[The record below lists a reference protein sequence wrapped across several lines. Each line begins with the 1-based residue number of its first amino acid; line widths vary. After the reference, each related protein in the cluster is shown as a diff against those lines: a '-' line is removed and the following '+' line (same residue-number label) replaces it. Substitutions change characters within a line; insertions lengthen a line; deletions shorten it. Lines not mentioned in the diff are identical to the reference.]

1 VAFVSCSVTVRV
13 GIFIFFIVI
22 RRYLVTCFFLPLQS
36 ILQSLLERTEGPYYL
51 LKNFMIVALKISLV
65 IRLVWRVTK
74 DGIFNT
80 KFLNVL
86 DPIRDTNNLGRSV
99 NLGGWILLFLQPP
112 VHLAF

>member
-1 VAFVSCSVTVRV
+1 VL
-13 GIFIFFIVI
+13 FF
-22 RRYLVTCFFLPLQS
+22 
-36 ILQSLLERTEGPYYL
+36 
-51 LKNFMIVALKISLV
+51 ALAVDLAESP
-65 IRLVWRVTK
+65 RK
-74 DGIFNT
+74 DGGTLLLTKEFHDSCIEDYSGDSAGLESNQGRHFNT